1 MEPTVESLQGA
12 APLEPRLLSLGRKD
26 AERVLEVYVRRSL
39 SLTDGPGR
47 DRKPRG
53 RGGDRKG
60 ATTLKG
66 EVRRSIS
73 ELDSLG
79 PSREVSKE
87 VKVPG
92 DPKPSES
99 PARSVTPLER
109 STEKP
114 KKVSKK
120 GKKSVLKSLFSYFW
134 KKGSEEKEDQEPAS
148 EEKPAPVSTQSQ
160 GVSASCLPVTRQLSE
175 DQYTPTTPRP
185 AKPLK
190 RKSTLR
196 KTFSFKSRGTDAPK
210 KPTFLA
216 LRGTVHKQDAPET
229 QPRYSYYEQL
239 SVAMED
245 IVKAQEPVLEEMF
258 QSAAPPAADIETDGG
273 ISACDQVLIEKIVS
287 LLQREGDGIDEKL
300 KESTALNSFF
310 QGMTYSSFQQ
320 LADLYVETSEVMGQ
334 QPQVSP
340 PELVK
345 FAFTLDITAKVA
357 GLCNHTVNRIMGF
370 GNQYLQDRFTQFSND
385 QPRYVGDY
393 PVESPD

>member
-1 MEPTVESLQGA
+1 MEQTVETLQGA
-12 APLEPRLLSLGRKD
+12 PPLEPRLLSLGRKD
-26 AERVLEVYVRRSL
+26 AERVLELYVRRSL
-39 SLTDGPGR
+39 SVNDGPGR

-73 ELDSLG
+73 ELDRLG
-79 PSREVSKE
+79 PSREVSTE
-87 VKVPG
+87 VKVPV

-99 PARSVTPLER
+99 PARSVTPLAR

-120 GKKSVLKSLFSYFW
+120 VKKSVLKSLFSFFW

-160 GVSASCLPVTRQLSE
+160 GASAGCLPVTRQLSE
-175 DQYTPTTPRP
+175 DQYKPTTPRP

-216 LRGTVHKQDAPET
+216 LHGTVHKQDAPET
-229 QPRYSYYEQL
+229 QPRNSYYEQL

-245 IVKAQEPVLEEMF
+245 IVKAQEPVLEEVF
-258 QSAAPPAADIETDGG
+258 QSAAPPAVDIETDGG

-287 LLQREGDGIDEKL
+287 LLQREGDVIDDKL

-334 QPQVSP
+334 QPQASP

-357 GLCNHTVNRIMGF
+357 GICNHTVNRIMGF

-385 QPRYVGDY
+385 QPRYAGDY